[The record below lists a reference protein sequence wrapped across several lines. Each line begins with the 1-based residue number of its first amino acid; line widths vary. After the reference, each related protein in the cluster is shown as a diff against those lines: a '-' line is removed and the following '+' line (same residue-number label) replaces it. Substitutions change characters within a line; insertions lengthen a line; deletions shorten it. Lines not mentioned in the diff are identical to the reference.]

1 VPTLGEL
8 PDYLTEHPIVSD
20 WYPRIQSVVSR
31 GATTLVAKNRAQ
43 LTAEHRAFLDFDEL
57 YFEVEAFKRDK
68 SWYNLNASPAGI
80 RDLLASPNWYD
91 LRLPETHETPADF
104 NGIRLLQEVA
114 KELVK
119 RYCDHLYN
127 YRKREYLEPRL
138 EIRDLEATDDNL
150 PQDEFYQLIV
160 DGDAATVIEAIERV
174 KQDIAEHKDELL
186 TAGDLSACNFGRH
199 LFQPLFHVRKNGKI
213 TILPV
218 ALNESEYQFVE
229 DLMKWCQA
237 HAEDLEAEDT
247 EIFLLRNQ
255 SRGKGVGF
263 FEAGGFH
270 PDFILWVLKPG
281 HQYVNFVEPHG
292 MLREGPASEKVQF
305 HKRIKALETRLNCQD
320 VTLNSF
326 ILSWTRYPEL
336 QWGPSQEDLE
346 KQHVFFMTDDRERYI
361 GKLMAAV
368 LADES

>member
-1 VPTLGEL
+1 
-8 PDYLTEHPIVSD
+8 
-20 WYPRIQSVVSR
+20 
-31 GATTLVAKNRAQ
+31 
-43 LTAEHRAFLDFDEL
+43 
-57 YFEVEAFKRDK
+57 
-68 SWYNLNASPAGI
+68 
-80 RDLLASPNWYD
+80 
-91 LRLPETHETPADF
+91 
-104 NGIRLLQEVA
+104 
-114 KELVK
+114 
-119 RYCDHLYN
+119 
-127 YRKREYLEPRL
+127 
-138 EIRDLEATDDNL
+138 
-150 PQDEFYQLIV
+150 
-160 DGDAATVIEAIERV
+160 
-174 KQDIAEHKDELL
+174 
-186 TAGDLSACNFGRH
+186 
-199 LFQPLFHVRKNGKI
+199 VRKNGKI

-237 HAEDLEAEDT
+237 HAEDLETEDT

-368 LADES
+368 LANEE